1 MKKRIISALVTGLF
15 MLSTA
20 VITAPSTISPLS
32 NTASAAVY
40 GNWTYD
46 NLSDGTIRVTDYS
59 VNNVSTL
66 TIPRTISGKT
76 VTEIGGGFLSG
87 NRNIT
92 KVNLPYDLKT
102 IHFGAFRDCS
112 NLSYVTFSNTS
123 TLLDVKYTSFFGT
136 PYLDD
141 PNLDNP
147 TTSTVVLGKVLIS
160 YHNTNA
166 NQNVTI
172 ESFGAKAIGSCVFF
186 GKSNIKSLNLKN
198 VVRICEYGV
207 FGCSGLTTITNS
219 ESLNDVSDA
228 AFSSSDLVRFK
239 GTDFEEDLVS
249 LKARTLLK
257 QWGITPNYNMDNLQK
272 YTMVQKI
279 AEKFKTYYTYDSS
292 IPYAEQES
300 AASLIFGKGTCKGI
314 SLSFWT
320 LLKQA
325 GFKADDLRGCGNF
338 AHAWNIIKIYDKWY
352 YLDMTSYICGDT
364 GRFLINSS
372 ELIAHD
378 SSATNG
384 FSVCYCDKTDG
395 SNRDSSFNFYIC
407 TAIRGDLNGD
417 GYVNSTDKNLLKN
430 YLSNGTISP
439 STNIVNADLNR
450 DAKVDFEDLALFA

>member
-1 MKKRIISALVTGLF
+1 MKKKIIPALVTSLL

-20 VITAPSTISPLS
+20 VVTVPSTITPFSI
-32 NTASAAVY
+32 TADAVAY

-46 NLSDGTIRVTDYS
+46 NLSDGTICVTNYS
-59 VNNVSTL
+59 ANVSTL
-66 TIPRTISGKT
+66 TIPRTINGKT
-76 VTEIGGGFLSG
+76 VTEIGAGFLAG
-87 NRNIT
+87 NSSIT

-102 IHFGAFRDCS
+102 IHFGAFRGCS

-123 TLLDVKYTSFFGT
+123 TLLDVKYTSFFET

-147 TTSTVVLGKVLIS
+147 ITSTVVLGKVLLS

-172 ESFGAKAIGSCVFF
+172 ESFGANAIGACVFF

-219 ESLNDVSDA
+219 ENLNDVSDA

-249 LKARTLLK
+249 LKARTLLN
-257 QWGITPNYNMDNLQK
+257 QWGITPNFNMSNLQK

-279 AEKFKTYYTYDSS
+279 ANKFKTYYTYDSS
-292 IPYAEQES
+292 IPYAERES

-325 GFKADDLRGCGNF
+325 GFKAEDLRGCGNYT
-338 AHAWNIIKIYDKWY
+338 HAWNLIKIYNKWY
-352 YLDMTSYICGDT
+352 YLDMTSYICGDP

-372 ELIAHD
+372 ELLAQD
-378 SSATNG
+378 ANVTNG
-384 FSVCYCDKTDG
+384 FSACFCDKTDG
-395 SNRDSSFNFYIC
+395 SNIDTSFNFYAC
-407 TAIRGDLNGD
+407 TGIRGDLNGD

-430 YLSNGTISP
+430 YLSNGTISS

-450 DAKVDFEDLALFA
+450 DAKVDAEDLTLFP